1 VRLRILAACLVVA
14 ASLGG
19 WWYYTRPRTIT
30 VCVFTDPA
38 FRQRAGWS
46 EILKARLQEVSR
58 IYEHQVGIR
67 WKAVDLTQADPFSA
81 LPGLD
86 ARRAALAGKM
96 DCPADLM
103 LAITGQGQGSRTAS
117 VSPFSHAAVIV
128 DDPTVPESRNTL
140 ILAHEL
146 AHLFGAS
153 HETGSD
159 SLMADQ
165 PANETFPPRAI
176 RLIRQL
182 RDYNFA
188 HGVRGLDGKRDRQA
202 VDALREELTGL
213 SPEPEFQA
221 HMILAAA
228 IQADGENAQAVP
240 HLEAAVKIDP
250 KNVSAR
256 FNLAVALERIAREDA
271 ALETLREGVKLNP
284 DSARLHSALGA
295 VLIKT
300 NREEAIDEFMT
311 SLKLDPNN
319 APLYAT
325 LGDVLSNGMGRVDA
339 AVLAYQDA
347 LKLAP
352 GSIQA
357 RQGLARTLAAKAQ
370 AQDDAVLMRREAAK
384 SPNDPGANYS
394 LGVAEARA
402 GDFEAA
408 VRALERA
415 TQLQPKF
422 GRAHV
427 DLALIYYLR
436 LNYTR
441 AWTEVKAAREDGTE
455 PEAVFIQALT
465 RKLPPQ

>member
-1 VRLRILAACLVVA
+1 
-14 ASLGG
+14 
-19 WWYYTRPRTIT
+19 

-46 EILKARLQEVSR
+46 GVLKARLEEVSR
-58 IYEHQVGIR
+58 IYAHQVGIR
-67 WKAVDLTQADPFSA
+67 WRAVDLTQVDSTQAESSSA
-81 LPGLD
+81 LSGLD
-86 ARRAALAGKM
+86 ARRAALAGKT
-96 DCPADLM
+96 DCPADVL
-103 LAITGQGQGSRTAS
+103 LAVTGVSQGSRTAS

-128 DDPTVPESRNTL
+128 DDPSLPESRNTL

-153 HETGSD
+153 HDAGSD
-159 SLMADQ
+159 TLMADK
-165 PANETFPPRAI
+165 PVSETFPPHTV
-176 RLIRQL
+176 RLIRGL
-182 RDYNFA
+182 RDYDFGR
-188 HGVRGLDGKRDRQA
+188 GVRGLEGKMDRRA
-202 VDALREELTGL
+202 VDGLREELTGL
-213 SPEPEFQA
+213 SPEPKFQA

-228 IQADGENAQAVP
+228 MQADGENAQAVP
-240 HLEAAVKIDP
+240 HLQAAVRIDP

-256 FNLAVALERIAREDA
+256 FNLAVALERNAREDV

-295 VLIKT
+295 VLIAK

-311 SLKLDPNN
+311 SLRLEPNN

-352 GSIQA
+352 GLIQA
-357 RQGLARTLAAKAQ
+357 QQGLARTLAAKTQ
-370 AQDDAVLMRREAAK
+370 AQEEAVLMRREAAK
-384 SPNDPGANYS
+384 NPNDPGANYS

-402 GDFEAA
+402 GNFDAA
-408 VRALERA
+408 VKALERA
-415 TQLQPKF
+415 IELQPKF

-427 DLALIYYLR
+427 DLGLMYYLGR
-436 LNYTR
+436 NYAG
-441 AWTEVKAAREDGTE
+441 AWTEVKAARAVGIE
-455 PEAVFIQALT
+455 PDAAFIEALT
-465 RKLPPQ
+465 RKMPQ